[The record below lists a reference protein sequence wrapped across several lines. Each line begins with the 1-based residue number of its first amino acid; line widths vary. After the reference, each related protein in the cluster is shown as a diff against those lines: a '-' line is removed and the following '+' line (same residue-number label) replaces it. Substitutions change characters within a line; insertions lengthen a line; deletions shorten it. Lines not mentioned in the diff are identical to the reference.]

1 VSDGPGALPPKIAPI
16 ERPSRPYLFYDA
28 TTSVCSTCLMRV
40 EAKVLI
46 QDERVILEKWC
57 RHHGRERVLLADD
70 VAYWRNA
77 RETFLK
83 PAEMPFRF
91 QTKME
96 WGCPYDCGICPD
108 HQQHA
113 CLALVEINDRCNLTC
128 PICFAGSGVHRTE
141 QRTLAEVEKMLD
153 TIVTAERRPDVV
165 QISGGEPTL
174 HPELFAILDLAM
186 ARPIRHVMLNTNG
199 LRIAQDPELAR
210 RLAAYGRRF
219 EVYLQF
225 DSLRDESLMTLRG
238 ANLADV
244 RRRAL
249 QNLDEADVST
259 TLVVTV
265 ARGVNDDQL
274 GEILTFAASLSCVR
288 GVTLQPVQEAGRHEG
303 YDPAKHRLTLTEVRR
318 RVLEQYPTFTS
329 DDLVPVPCH
338 PDALCMGYAL
348 KHQGT
353 VVPLTRY
360 AKPADLLAGPTNTIV
375 LEDLPDL
382 KAKAVGLFSTGIG
395 PDEAGDRLKD
405 LLCCLPRVEAAGL
418 TYKSVFRVLIVRFSD
433 ARDLDVRSVK
443 RSCIFFATPEGKL
456 VPFDTYNL
464 FYRRGQEG
472 TLARLRAAVD
482 RSWGDAPSGE

>member
-1 VSDGPGALPPKIAPI
+1 MTRLEPI
-16 ERPSRPYLFYDA
+16 ERPTRPYRFYDA

-40 EAKVLI
+40 EAKVLLY
-46 QDERVILEKWC
+46 DDRVVLEKWC
-57 RHHGRERVLLADD
+57 RTHGRERVLLADD
-70 VAYWRNA
+70 VAYWRSA
-77 RETFLK
+77 RETYLK

-91 QTKME
+91 QTKQE

-113 CLALVEINDRCNLTC
+113 CLALIEINDRCNLTC

-141 QRTLAEVEKMLD
+141 QRTLAEVEAMLD
-153 TIVTAERRPDVV
+153 AIVNAERRPDVV

-174 HPELFAILDLAM
+174 HPDLFAILDAAM

-199 LRIAQDPELAR
+199 LRLAQEPDLAQ

-225 DSLRDESLMTLRG
+225 DSLRDDALMTLRG
-238 ANLADV
+238 ARLSEV
-244 RRRAL
+244 RKRAL
-249 QNLDEADVST
+249 ENLEKADVST

-274 GEILTFAASLSCVR
+274 GEILTFASTLSCVR

-303 YDPAKHRLTLTEVRR
+303 YDPEQHRLTLTEVRR
-318 RVLEQYPTFTS
+318 RILDQYPTFS
-329 DDLVPVPCH
+329 QDDLVPVPCH

-348 KHQGT
+348 KYDGK
-353 VVPLTRY
+353 VLPLTRY
-360 AKPADLLAGPTNTIV
+360 ASPADLLAGPANTIV
-375 LEDLPDL
+375 LEEVADL

-395 PDEAGDRLKD
+395 PEEAGERLAD
-405 LLCCLPRVEAAGL
+405 LLCCLPRLDVKGL
-418 TYKSVFRVLIVRFSD
+418 TYKNVFRVLIVRFSD

-443 RSCIFFATPEGKL
+443 RSCIFFATPDGKL

-464 FYRRGQEG
+464 FYRRGQEA
-472 TLARLRAAVD
+472 TLARLRASVD
-482 RSWGDAPSGE
+482 RAWG